1 MKRVT
6 VPVTIVL
13 AAVLSLTAAAETKA
27 ERGKRVVEEALAAL
41 GGDKF
46 LSVKDRVE
54 SGRAYSFYRE
64 QLSGLAVAS
73 FYTQY
78 LQTPPEGQLAQ
89 RERQAFGKDEDSAV
103 IFANGQGWEVTF
115 RGARP
120 LQEDRLRRYHES
132 TRKNIFYILQH
143 RMNEPGLIIESQGSD
158 IVDNQPV
165 EAVDFIDSNNET
177 VTVYFHRSTK
187 LPVKQ
192 MFFRRDP
199 QTKERFEEV
208 TFFSKYR
215 DVGGSQWPF
224 TILRERD
231 GEKIYQM
238 FAEAVEVNKGLTDDL
253 FTIGPKTPVLKP
265 KR

>member
-1 MKRVT
+1 MNQFT
-6 VPVTIVL
+6 LPFTLVL
-13 AAVLSLTAAAETKA
+13 AAALSLSAAAETKA
-27 ERGKRVVEEALAAL
+27 ERGKRVVDEALAAL
-41 GGDKF
+41 GGDRF

-64 QLSGLAVAS
+64 QLSGLAVAR
-73 FYTQY
+73 FYTQH
-78 LQTPPEGQLAQ
+78 LESPPEGQLAQ
-89 RERQAFGKDEDSAV
+89 RERQAFGKDEDSAL
-103 IFANGQGWEVTF
+103 IFANGEGWEVTF
-115 RGARP
+115 RGARALP
-120 LQEDRLRRYHES
+120 EDRLRRYYES

-143 RMNEPGLIIESQGSD
+143 RLKEPGLIIESQGSD

-165 EAVDFIDSNNET
+165 EVVDFVDSNNDI
-177 VTVYFHRSTK
+177 VTVYFHHSTK

-192 MFFRRDP
+192 MFYRRDP

-224 TILRERD
+224 TVLRERD
-231 GEKIYQM
+231 GDKIYQM
-238 FAEAVEVNKGLTDDL
+238 FAEGVEVNTGLTDDL
-253 FTIGPKTPVLKP
+253 FAIGAKMPILKP

>member
-1 MKRVT
+1 V
-6 VPVTIVL
+6 
-13 AAVLSLTAAAETKA
+13 SAAAETRA
-27 ERGKRVVEEALAAL
+27 ERGKRVVDEALAAL
-41 GGDKF
+41 GGDRF

-64 QLSGLAVAS
+64 QLSGLAVAT
-73 FYTQY
+73 FYTQN
-78 LQTPPEGQLAQ
+78 LDHPPEGQIAQ

-103 IFANGQGWEVTF
+103 IFANGEGWEVTF
-115 RGARP
+115 RGARALP
-120 LQEDRLRRYHES
+120 EDRLKRYRES
-132 TRKNIFYILQH
+132 TRKNVFYILQH
-143 RMNEPGLIIESQGSD
+143 RLKEPGLIIESQGSD

-165 EAVDFIDSNNET
+165 EVVDFIDANNDV
-177 VTVYFHRSTK
+177 VTVYFHHSTK
-187 LPVKQ
+187 MPVKQ
-192 MFFRRDP
+192 MFYRRDP

-231 GEKIYQM
+231 GERIYQM
-238 FAEAVEVNKGLTDDL
+238 FADSVEVNQGLTDDL
-253 FTIGPKTPVLKP
+253 FAIAPKTPILKP

>member
-1 MKRVT
+1 MNRFT
-6 VPVTIVL
+6 FVL
-13 AAVLSLTAAAETKA
+13 LLVAALSLSAGAETKA
-27 ERGKRVVEEALAAL
+27 ERGKRVVDEALAAL
-41 GGDKF
+41 GSDKF

-64 QLSGLAVAS
+64 QLSGLAVAK

-78 LQTPPEGQLAQ
+78 LENPPEGQLAQ
-89 RERQAFGKDEDSAV
+89 RERQAFGKEEDSAV
-103 IFANGQGWEVTF
+103 IFANGEGWEITF
-115 RGARP
+115 RGARALP
-120 LQEDRLRRYHES
+120 ADRLKRYLES

-143 RMNEPGLIIESQGSD
+143 RLNEPGLIIESQGSD

-165 EAVDFIDSNNET
+165 EAVDFTDANNDV

-192 MFFRRDP
+192 MFYRRDP
-199 QTKERFEEV
+199 QTRERFEEV

-238 FAEAVEVNKGLTDDL
+238 FAESVEVNKGLTDDL
-253 FTIGPKTPVLKP
+253 FAVGSKTPILKP

>member
-1 MKRVT
+1 MNRVT
-6 VPVTIVL
+6 LSIAFLLT
-13 AAVLSLTAAAETKA
+13 AVLSVSAAAETRA
-27 ERGKRVVEEALAAL
+27 ERGKRVVDEALAAL
-41 GGDKF
+41 GGDRF

-64 QLSGLAVAS
+64 QLSGLAVAT
-73 FYTQY
+73 FYTQN
-78 LQTPPEGQLAQ
+78 LDHPPEGQIAQ

-103 IFANGQGWEVTF
+103 IFANGEGWEVTF
-115 RGARP
+115 RGARALP
-120 LQEDRLRRYHES
+120 EDRLKRYRES
-132 TRKNIFYILQH
+132 TRKNVFYILQH
-143 RMNEPGLIIESQGSD
+143 RLKEPGLIIESQGSD

-165 EAVDFIDSNNET
+165 EVVDFIDANNDV
-177 VTVYFHRSTK
+177 VTVYFHHSTK
-187 LPVKQ
+187 MPVKQ
-192 MFFRRDP
+192 MFYRRDP

-231 GEKIYQM
+231 GERIYQM
-238 FAEAVEVNKGLTDDL
+238 FADSVEVNQGLTDDL
-253 FTIGPKTPVLKP
+253 FAIAPKTPILKP

>member
-1 MKRVT
+1 MKRVIFS
-6 VPVTIVL
+6 VVVL
-13 AAVLSLTAAAETKA
+13 FSIVLSLTASAETKA

-64 QLSGLAVAS
+64 QLSGLAVAK
-73 FYTQY
+73 FYTQN
-78 LQTPPEGQLAQ
+78 LDHPPAGQLSQ

-103 IFANGQGWEVTF
+103 IFANGEGWEVTF

-120 LQEDRLRRYHES
+120 LPEDRLKRYQES

-143 RMNEPGLIIESQGSD
+143 RMNEPGFLIESQGSD

-165 EAVDFIDSNNET
+165 EVVDFIDSNNDV

-187 LPVKQ
+187 LPVRQ
-192 MFFRRDP
+192 RFYRRDP

-238 FAEAVEVNKGLTDDL
+238 FAESVEVNQGLTDDL
-253 FTIGPKTPVLKP
+253 FTIGPKTPILKP
-265 KR
+265 RR

>member
-6 VPVTIVL
+6 LPIAILLV
-13 AAVLSLTAAAETKA
+13 AVLSLTAAAETQA

-64 QLSGLAVAS
+64 QLSGLAVAR

-78 LQTPPEGQLAQ
+78 LENPPEGQLAQ

-103 IFANGQGWEVTF
+103 IFANGEGWEVTF

-120 LQEDRLRRYHES
+120 LPEDRLRRYYES
-132 TRKNIFYILQH
+132 TKKNVFYILQH
-143 RMNEPGLIIESQGSD
+143 RMNEPGLIVESRGSD

-165 EAVDFIDSNNET
+165 EVVDFIDSNNEA

-192 MFFRRDP
+192 MFYRRDP

-231 GEKIYQM
+231 DEKIYQM
-238 FAEAVEVNKGLTDDL
+238 FAEAVEVNTGLTDDL